1 MYTQHAVGDFGTLL
15 RRHRIRVRLTQQQLA
30 DFSTLSVRAIR
41 DLERGRA
48 QRPRPDTVR
57 LLADVL
63 RLDGP
68 HRADFELAGRGGP
81 EPTAADRVDATRLHP
96 PVPVTPIIGRDAE
109 VSALTELLT
118 VDGQR
123 LAAVVGVT
131 GVGKTRLLIEVARV
145 VREEAGWQVL
155 WLSAAETATFSAAT
169 VAALAEL
176 VGDRHALVVVDGQAT
191 AGPPGAVLELLQH
204 CPRLRAVTT
213 ALAPGGIPAE
223 QVFPLAPLE
232 VPAPEAEADP
242 AALAR
247 VGSVRLL
254 TLQLRRYRPGFRL
267 HADNAAVVAGLC
279 RSLDGIPRAL
289 ALVASWSLVHPPEQL
304 LDAVTRNPFAL
315 SALPASGAGVDAGL
329 RDSLRRSLD
338 AVEPALQPQLTRLAG
353 LRGSWS
359 IPEAAR
365 LTGSH
370 VAELAGAVHALM
382 VQGLVRQRAERAAGY
397 FSVLNLVR
405 KMHAEPRWPEV
416 ARTAAV
422 PSGRSGEVLVR

>member
-1 MYTQHAVGDFGTLL
+1 MDTRHRVDDFGTLL

-81 EPTAADRVDATRLHP
+81 EQGEPDRVDPARLHP

-109 VSALTELLT
+109 VSALEELLT

-123 LAAVVGVT
+123 LAAVVGVA

-145 VREEAGWQVL
+145 VRENAGWPVL
-155 WLSAAETATFSAAT
+155 WLPAAEAAVLPAAT

-191 AGPPGAVLELLQH
+191 ARPPGAVLELLHH

-213 ALAPGGIPAE
+213 ALVPGGIPAE

-232 VPAPEAEADP
+232 VPAPGAEADP

-254 TLQLRRYRPGFRL
+254 TLLLRRNRPGFRL

-304 LDAVTRNPFAL
+304 LDEVTRNPFAL
-315 SALPASGAGVDAGL
+315 SAPVPAAGVDAGL
-329 RDSLRRSLD
+329 RESLRRSLD

-382 VQGLVRQRAERAAGY
+382 VQGLVRRRAERAAGH

-405 KMHAEPRWPEV
+405 QMHAEPRWAEIAVP
-416 ARTAAV
+416 ASV
-422 PSGRSGEVLVR
+422 PSGRTGEVLVR